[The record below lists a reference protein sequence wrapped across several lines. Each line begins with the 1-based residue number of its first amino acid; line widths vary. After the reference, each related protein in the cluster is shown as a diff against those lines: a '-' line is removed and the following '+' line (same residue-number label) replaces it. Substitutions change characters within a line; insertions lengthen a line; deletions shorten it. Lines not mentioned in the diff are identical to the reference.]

1 VTRDRLDE
9 LAQRLFE
16 AARQEQPTQPLP
28 RQITAAMRER
38 EDLAAQRSRARTP
51 GRRMHFGL
59 ALAAAALVT
68 STLILL
74 RRSPDVIDIAA
85 EKPATAANRSTSQP
99 LEPIQP
105 AAKRQSAD
113 VPTAHGAAAQPRAS
127 AMLRDGAGS
136 APVTLADELAS
147 LQRARA
153 ALRSGDAKQAL
164 RELDHYDFVL
174 GGRQLKA
181 EASLLRIEA
190 LSRAGQ
196 VDVAAAQARRFVQQ
210 NPNHPL
216 VDRARSFAVH
226 SSEGAGGQSD
236 QKEDGP

>member
-1 VTRDRLDE
+1 
-9 LAQRLFE
+9 
-16 AARQEQPTQPLP
+16 
-28 RQITAAMRER
+28 MRER

-74 RRSPDVIDIAA
+74 RQSSDAIDIAA
-85 EKPATAANRSTSQP
+85 EEPTTAASRSTPQP

-105 AAKRQSAD
+105 ASKPQSAD
-113 VPTAHGAAAQPRAS
+113 APTRHGGAAQPRAS
-127 AMLRDGAGS
+127 AVLRDRAGR

-153 ALRSGDAKQAL
+153 ALGLGDAKHAL

-174 GGRQLKA
+174 NGRQLKA

-216 VDRARSFAVH
+216 VDRARSFAAE
-226 SSEGAGGQSD
+226 SSEAAGGQSD
-236 QKEDGP
+236 QKEDGL